1 MIAVRAIALAS
12 LSAAALSACVPLSG
26 RQRLAQSSISC
37 ARAAVSRAVPEGI
50 PDKRAH
56 CLATAS
62 IARNCSAAEAYGA
75 GIAKELMDLFS
86 AGDAEWGDLR
96 ADAAGVRCAR
106 TASGEPDV
114 DACCRAAAQRLRRDR
129 TH

>member
-1 MIAVRAIALAS
+1 MTDLRQVLLACLFASALT
-12 LSAAALSACVPLSG
+12 ACVPLG
-26 RQRLAQSSISC
+26 GGQRLARSSLSC
-37 ARAAVSRAVPEGI
+37 ARAAVNSSVPEGI

-62 IARNCSAAEAYGA
+62 IARNCSVTEAYGA
-75 GIAKELMDLFS
+75 GVGKELKDLFS

-106 TASGEPDV
+106 AATGEIDLQ
-114 DACCRAAAQRLRRDR
+114 ACCRTAAQRLRADQ

>member
-1 MIAVRAIALAS
+1 MIAARAVLLALFAT
-12 LSAAALSACVPLSG
+12 ALGACVPLSG
-26 RQRLAQSSISC
+26 GQRLARSSLSC
-37 ARAAVSRAVPEGI
+37 ARAAVGNSVPEGI

-62 IARNCSAAEAYGA
+62 IAKNCSVAEAYGA
-75 GIAKELMDLFS
+75 GVGKELKDLFS

-106 TASGEPDV
+106 ANEGDAGVE
-114 DACCRAAAQRLRRDR
+114 ACCRAAADRLRSDQ